1 MSNNGKAAQRKALVV
16 GISDYTSLQQLDFC
30 KNDGT
35 EVYEVLSSLGY
46 EISDKN
52 KLVGE
57 AKGEKVK
64 DAIYDFFDDVRNNP
78 DDTLLFYYSGHGVPD
93 VDGDIYL
100 ASSDTDPDKPYRRGF
115 SFEELRKMIQK
126 SISTRVVVI
135 LDCCYSGSAKVSKG
149 NEEDAAKIGRTTIDE
164 KSRKPARRT
173 RKIYFIRES
182 SGTRSI
188 RINNWRT

>member
-1 MSNNGKAAQRKALVV
+1 MITGAQRKALIV
-16 GISDYTSLQQLDFC
+16 GISDYTRLEKLDFC

-35 EVYEVLSSLGY
+35 EVYEILNSLGY
-46 EISDKN
+46 EIPDKN
-52 KLVGE
+52 KLLGE
-57 AKGEKVK
+57 AKGENVK
-64 DAIYDFFDDVRNNP
+64 DAIYDFFDDVRNSP

-149 NEEDAAKIGRTTIDE
+149 DEEDAAKI
-164 KSRKPARRT
+164 RKNNYRREIKKTPRRT
-173 RKIYFIRES
+173 RKIYFICKPSR
-182 SGTRSI
+182 TRSLC
-188 RINNWRT
+188 INNWRT